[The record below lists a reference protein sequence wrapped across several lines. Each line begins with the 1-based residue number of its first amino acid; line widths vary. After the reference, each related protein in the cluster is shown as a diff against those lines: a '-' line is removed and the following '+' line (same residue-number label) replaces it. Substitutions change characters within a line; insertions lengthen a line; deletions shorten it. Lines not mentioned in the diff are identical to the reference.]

1 MKEGTRRSPPPH
13 LPRHAGRREVQRE
26 PCILVIRQTQ
36 EQPCFPFGVQ
46 SLMYDPTAS
55 HRHHKTLPASA
66 AHSRLTR
73 LTFPRILTTATIAL
87 ALSVAMPGCRGSKNQ
102 SAATPSG
109 DPSDVNAAE
118 AQSSCP
124 AGQVLMSDGSCGSA
138 HQPQTAQQGPAQAP
152 AQAPTPSYAPQ
163 PSQQAPAP

>member
-102 SAATPSG
+102 SGATTSG

-118 AQSSCP
+118 TQSSCP
-124 AGQVLMSDGSCGSA
+124 AGQVLMSDGSCASSGQA
-138 HQPQTAQQGPAQAP
+138 QPPDQAP
-152 AQAPTPSYAPQ
+152 AQAPAPSYAPQ
-163 PSQQAPAP
+163 PA